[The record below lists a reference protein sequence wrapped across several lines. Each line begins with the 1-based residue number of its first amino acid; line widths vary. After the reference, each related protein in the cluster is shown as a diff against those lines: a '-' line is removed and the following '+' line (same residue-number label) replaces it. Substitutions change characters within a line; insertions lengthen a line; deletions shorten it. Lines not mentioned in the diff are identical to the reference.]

1 MGGLIGGYITE
12 AIGWRWTMYL
22 SAIMSGALLVLI
34 IFFVPETMF
43 ERERA
48 LSPARFGGIDQ
59 HQAEEK
65 VTSRHAERDS
75 SEGGASETGA
85 RSYVPFTFARSLQFR
100 KPTSSLWR
108 NFYTPYLALRFPGTV
123 MVMLQYAGLVGL
135 VVSISTVAPNLLAA
149 PPYLWGA
156 NVGLINVGGLI
167 GTALGAIYTYFTT
180 DWLTKR
186 AAKKESH
193 GFAEPE
199 TRLPLMFLP
208 LTVATAGSLAFG
220 FSAQSAQPLSWVGL
234 EFGSVRAAHLD
245 PGPSTLLTL
254 NRAWSHSV

>member
-1 MGGLIGGYITE
+1 
-12 AIGWRWTMYL
+12 MYL
-22 SAIMSGALLVLI
+22 SAIISGLLLVLI
-34 IFFVPETMF
+34 ILFVPETMY

-48 LSPARFGGIDQ
+48 LSPARLGAVDQ
-59 HQAEEK
+59 QQAREK
-65 VTSRHAERDS
+65 AISRHAERDS
-75 SEGGASETGA
+75 SEGDVGEIGA
-85 RSYVPFTFARSLQFR
+85 RSYKPFTFARSLHFR

-108 NFYTPYLALRFPGTV
+108 NFYTPFLTLRFPGTV

-135 VVSISTVAPNLLAA
+135 IISISTVAPNLLAA

-156 NVGLINVGGLI
+156 NVGLINAGGLI
-167 GTALGAIYTYFTT
+167 GTVFGAIYTYSTT

-208 LTVATAGSLAFG
+208 LIVATAGSLAFG
-220 FSAQSAQPLSWVGL
+220 FSAQSAQPLGWVGL
-234 EFGSVRAAHLD
+234 EFGMVRTA
-245 PGPSTLLTL
+245 G
-254 NRAWSHSV
+254 SHAYQ